1 MIPITATQF
10 HSALDCAND
19 HGTEWTLHGH
29 PADEIGAQVA
39 VALWYPTNALGPNAS
54 MPWLRCDVTS
64 NGQVYHYISS
74 GVPLDVWEAAEV
86 TLRQ

>member
-1 MIPITATQF
+1 MIPISATQF
-10 HSALDCAND
+10 RSALDCALTD
-19 HGTEWTLHGH
+19 YSAIWDCTGYPE
-29 PADEIGAQVA
+29 DEIGEQVA
-39 VALWYPTNALGPNAS
+39 IALWRDPMVDV

-64 NGQVYHYISS
+64 TGQVYHYISS